1 MKNRIIHILL
11 SIFTILLLFACNPQR
26 EEASDLLR
34 QAQALVE
41 IQPDSAL
48 QLIDSIFAPE
58 RSLSKRDY
66 MSYLVTRVQTR
77 YKNYLPID
85 NDTLIFN
92 AKRYFAKQNK
102 DPRQTTLAYFYSG
115 VVHLEI
121 GDSEN
126 AMLHYRQAADFA
138 AEVNDANL
146 QGFIQFNLGK
156 LLEKSGLYIEALEK
170 YKNAEQFYANS
181 FDGAP
186 MQARCFGAIGQMYM
200 LSGKKDNAF
209 VAFYK
214 GLELAKNVE
223 NNQALMLLMQ
233 NIYVT
238 YANANEYEKAADYL
252 RQSFDL
258 NNDSARLP
266 RYYLN
271 FAKLYANTNQP
282 DSLALYINKLK
293 QSLEQSDDS
302 YFKVAVYNFLTTI
315 AKENNDIDAVFDY
328 SQKELTLVEEITRK
342 RLEQSVYEV
351 QQRYDYQKY
360 QNEHTQML
368 LKRQR
373 QGIFL
378 LIGFL
383 LASLLAVFMYRRV
396 LYQKNRLLSL
406 QNVINTLK
414 HTNKDLQ
421 IRKAEQTDKEIRSE
435 QLPEALL
442 WKFDILFQALLVKTQ
457 LGKDVK
463 ISANAVVSQ
472 FSSIIFGKENA
483 EQWDILAEMIEEMYP
498 NLLSFIKENY
508 FFNDTEYKVA
518 VLSFVNIQPTEI
530 ASVLEKSVAT
540 VNMARTSIRKK
551 MNLTEKAADFAAVL
565 KQKYSLS

>member
-1 MKNRIIHILL
+1 
-11 SIFTILLLFACNPQR
+11 
-26 EEASDLLR
+26 
-34 QAQALVE
+34 
-41 IQPDSAL
+41 
-48 QLIDSIFAPE
+48 
-58 RSLSKRDY
+58 
-66 MSYLVTRVQTR
+66 
-77 YKNYLPID
+77 
-85 NDTLIFN
+85 
-92 AKRYFAKQNK
+92 
-102 DPRQTTLAYFYSG
+102 
-115 VVHLEI
+115 
-121 GDSEN
+121 
-126 AMLHYRQAADFA
+126 
-138 AEVNDANL
+138 
-146 QGFIQFNLGK
+146 
-156 LLEKSGLYIEALEK
+156 
-170 YKNAEQFYANS
+170 
-181 FDGAP
+181 
-186 MQARCFGAIGQMYM
+186 
-200 LSGKKDNAF
+200 
-209 VAFYK
+209 
-214 GLELAKNVE
+214 
-223 NNQALMLLMQ
+223 MLLMQ

-421 IRKAEQTDKEIRSE
+421 VIKAEQADKETRSE

-472 FSSIIFGKENA
+472 FSHIIFGKENA

-518 VLSFVNIQPTEI
+518 ILSFVNIQPTEI

-540 VNMARTSIRKK
+540 INMARTSIRKK

-565 KQKYSLS
+565 KQKHSLS